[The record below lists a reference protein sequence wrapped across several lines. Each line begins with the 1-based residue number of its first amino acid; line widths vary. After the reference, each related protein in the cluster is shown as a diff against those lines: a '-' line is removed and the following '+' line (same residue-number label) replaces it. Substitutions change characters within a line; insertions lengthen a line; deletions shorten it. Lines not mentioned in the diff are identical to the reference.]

1 MDTLKS
7 KLPTIKINQSLKL
20 NLKTKENKKTVQKEK
35 YLDDLLSKEFI
46 KKYFS
51 EK

>member
-20 NLKTKENKKTVQKEK
+20 NIKTKTNKETIKKEK
-35 YLDDLLSKEFI
+35 YLDDLLSKKFI
-46 KKYFS
+46 EKYFS